1 MQTASCFQRKPFSSS
16 FMVIKMDVTHHAKQA
31 ARAAWAEE
39 IDRAV
44 ENVKRTER
52 DKWMR
57 REWHKADSR
66 RKWTADRKAR
76 WLDWRERRSSGATRV
91 EVGQPER
98 CSVTPAKVWV
108 RGRVPKEFL
117 DWVERHWSHDNE
129 TRAMLSGC
137 CFEVWERRGGNEART
152 GKATRAV

>member
-1 MQTASCFQRKPFSSS
+1 LSSS
-16 FMVIKMDVTHHAKQA
+16 FMVIKMEPAHHAEQA
-31 ARAAWAEE
+31 VRAGWAEE

-44 ENVKRTER
+44 DNVKRTQA

-66 RKWTADRKAR
+66 RQWSADRKAR
-76 WLDWRERRSSGATRV
+76 WLEWRERRSSGPTRV
-91 EVGQPER
+91 EAGQPER
-98 CSVTPAKVWV
+98 VSVTPRKVWV
-108 RGRVPKEFL
+108 RGRVPKEFP
-117 DWVERHWSHDNE
+117 DWTERHWSHDNE

-137 CFEVWERRGGNEART
+137 CFEVSERRGGNEGGA